1 MEASAFDVVAQL
13 LAQQASAQ
21 NLLTG
26 AVQQLSASVQH
37 QHELNQHQQAR
48 HDNALAAMAEQ
59 LAAAAA
65 TAANVAVAQAS
76 AVAGQ
81 GNSTSHALGK
91 LMSNIKPQPFAGDG
105 KAEEVDTW
113 VFQMERMF
121 ALVPGCLDAEKILL
135 AGMCLR
141 GAAADWWRDLC
152 TSMQQPGTWEQMK
165 EALIKM
171 FMPVSRSMQSRD
183 RLADLK
189 QRDRD
194 SVTSYASY
202 FRRLCL
208 SIPDIHEGEKLDRF
222 TRGLLPHLR
231 REVIIN
237 RADTVEK
244 AILIAAQHE
253 GLRRMVKGSNNSYS
267 PPARS
272 HHQPSNRDDPME
284 LGAMQH
290 EQSNAAPERDMK
302 DVECYNCHQKGHY
315 ARDCRKPRRGNW
327 RKQQQGKGFG
337 RRTRPQ
343 AE

>member
-1 MEASAFDVVAQL
+1 
-13 LAQQASAQ
+13 
-21 NLLTG
+21 
-26 AVQQLSASVQH
+26 
-37 QHELNQHQQAR
+37 
-48 HDNALAAMAEQ
+48 
-59 LAAAAA
+59 
-65 TAANVAVAQAS
+65 
-76 AVAGQ
+76 
-81 GNSTSHALGK
+81 
-91 LMSNIKPQPFAGDG
+91 
-105 KAEEVDTW
+105 
-113 VFQMERMF
+113 
-121 ALVPGCLDAEKILL
+121 
-135 AGMCLR
+135 MCLR

-253 GLRRMVKGSNNSYS
+253 GLRRMVKGSITAT
-267 PPARS
+267 ARQRVATTS
-272 HHQPSNRDDPME
+272 LPIGMTPWSWVPCSMSR
-284 LGAMQH
+284 AMQR
-290 EQSNAAPERDMK
+290 QS
-302 DVECYNCHQKGHY
+302 V
-315 ARDCRKPRRGNW
+315 
-327 RKQQQGKGFG
+327 
-337 RRTRPQ
+337 T
-343 AE
+343 